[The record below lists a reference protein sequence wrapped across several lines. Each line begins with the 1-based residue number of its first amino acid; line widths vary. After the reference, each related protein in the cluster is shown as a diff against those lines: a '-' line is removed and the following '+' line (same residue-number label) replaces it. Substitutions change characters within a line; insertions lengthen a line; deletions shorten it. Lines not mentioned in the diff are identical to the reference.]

1 MVHHDGLVTRV
12 KATTLGEHDQLM
24 VTAIREMAS
33 AAAPGEPSTSSAEE
47 DFAGRLGATAVLCR
61 SLKEVERY
69 ERILA
74 KSGLPVQRLESYDG
88 TVTGACKV
96 GTYTRVKGLD
106 FKHVF
111 LPCHDLLLREAQ
123 TPGIAARE
131 HERLARRQLFVAV
144 TRARDS
150 LWLGSVSSG

>member
-1 MVHHDGLVTRV
+1 
-12 KATTLGEHDQLM
+12 
-24 VTAIREMAS
+24 
-33 AAAPGEPSTSSAEE
+33 
-47 DFAGRLGATAVLCR
+47 
-61 SLKEVERY
+61 
-69 ERILA
+69 
-74 KSGLPVQRLESYDG
+74 LESYDG

-111 LPCHDLLLREAQ
+111 LPCHDLPLREAQ